1 MTFLDDLRR
10 QFEQYRPTTPQG
22 WLDAAS
28 LVTAPVPV
36 LGDVAGLLADGYSLA
51 TDPES
56 RTPLTV
62 GLMMAGALPFVPN
75 SRLTRM
81 AGGKIGGL
89 LDGSNAS
96 RSPRI
101 YDPKPLPQRPFDHDY
116 PDAGAARPDGS
127 GRVTVDRDGRP
138 VAPTAHVAGRRVV
151 GGGDEGL
158 QERDV
163 AELGA
168 RLGANIEFVARG
180 SGSPLGRSD
189 YGRYVPRGYQNGQPR
204 SDIFVDKNLSRDDIR
219 RTQAHEVSHL
229 LDDRTVGDILK
240 GGSRIPIDGIKRDL
254 GLLYEELNTGTW
266 HKPGRGAKPKTFGY
280 GPDKEGAELMAE
292 AIRAY
297 LTDPNFIK
305 SKYPAVAQRIRDH
318 INTHPKLNN
327 VVHFNSFAP
336 ATLLGG
342 GLLMGED
349 EQ

>member
-1 MTFLDDLRR
+1 MTFLEGLRR
-10 QFEQYRPTTPQG
+10 QLEQYRPTTTQG

-28 LVTAPVPV
+28 LATAPVPV

-56 RTPLTV
+56 RTPMTV

-116 PDAGAARPDGS
+116 PNAGAARPDGS
-127 GRVTVDRDGRP
+127 GRVTVDIDGRP
-138 VAPTAHVAGRRVV
+138 VAPTAYIAGRRVA
-151 GGGDEGL
+151 GGGDAGL
-158 QERDV
+158 GERDV
-163 AELGA
+163 YQLGT
-168 RLGANIEFVARG
+168 RLGAAIAPVARG
-180 SGSPLGRSD
+180 GTELGKD
-189 YGRYVPRGYQNGQPR
+189 FGRHVPDGFVDGQPR
-204 SDIFVDKNLSRDDIR
+204 SKIFFDKAQPLDVQARL
-219 RTQAHEVSHL
+219 QAHEVSHL
-229 LDDRTVGDILK
+229 LDDRTAGDILK
-240 GGSRIPIDGIKRDL
+240 NGSRIPIDGIKRDL

-297 LTDPNFIK
+297 LTDPNYIK
-305 SKYPAVAQRIRDH
+305 SKYPKVAERIRDH
-318 INTHPKLNN
+318 INTHPELSK
-327 VVHFNSFAP
+327 VVHFNSVAP

-342 GLLMGED
+342 GLLMSED
-349 EQ
+349 DQ

>member
-116 PDAGAARPDGS
+116 PDAGAARPDGG
-127 GRVTVDRDGRP
+127 GRVTIDIDGRP
-138 VAPTAHVAGRRVV
+138 VAPGAYIAGRRVA
-151 GGGDEGL
+151 GGGDASL
-158 QERDV
+158 QERDIG
-163 AELGA
+163 ELGA
-168 RLGANIEFVARG
+168 RLGATIAPSARG
-180 SGSPLGRSD
+180 RGTPLGED
-189 YGRYVPRGYQNGQPR
+189 FGRYIPGHDEVGNLRADIYFDKAQPPDVQAR
-204 SDIFVDKNLSRDDIR
+204 L
-219 RTQAHEVSHL
+219 QAHEVSHL

-240 GGSRIPIDGIKRDL
+240 NGSRIPIDGIKRDL